1 MEIVETKERNE
12 KELLIDMKM
21 NVKRNKSFSSSRIA
35 FCALGLSVLTACG
48 GGQGGMKMGDNQ
60 FAVETVKVTS
70 SNQSEQYPATIKGLQ
85 DIEVRPQVSGLIV
98 KLCVDEGATVRK
110 GQALFQIDPTQ
121 YKAAY
126 DQAVAS
132 VKSAK
137 ANLET
142 LSATEK
148 NKKMLH
154 DQKIISDF
162 EYQTAVN
169 NLLTAKASLA
179 QAEAAYSAAKQNLG
193 FCTVTSP
200 SNGVIGTFP
209 YRIGA
214 LVSPSIAEPLTTVSE
229 IGDMYVYFSM
239 TEKQLLDMTRA
250 GGTLKEQLEKMP
262 AVKLQLA
269 DGTMYAEEGKIDAVS
284 GVIDQTTGSVSMR
297 AIFPNK
303 QNVLRSGGMAN
314 VVFPYTMNGIILV
327 PQSATQEI
335 QDKKFV
341 YVLQSD
347 STLKHTEIQV
357 SNLNDGKNYIVTGG
371 LKEGDQIVVEGV
383 QTLQDGQ
390 KISPITVAQKEA
402 KFQKALQDQRDGN
415 IQTAFN

>member
-1 MEIVETKERNE
+1 
-12 KELLIDMKM
+12 M
-21 NVKRNKSFSSSRIA
+21 NMSVKRNRSFSSSRVA
-35 FCALGLSVLTACG
+35 FAALGLSVLTACG

-60 FAVETVKVTS
+60 FAVEAVKATS

-126 DQAVAS
+126 DQAAAS

-142 LSATEK
+142 ITATER

-169 NLLTAKASLA
+169 NLLTAKANLA
-179 QAEAAYSAAKQNLG
+179 QAEAAYTAAKQNLD
-193 FCTVTSP
+193 FCTVKSP
-200 SNGVIGTFP
+200 SDGVIGTFP

-214 LVSPSIAEPLTTVSE
+214 LVSPSISEPLTTVSE

-239 TEKQLLDMTRA
+239 TEKQLLDLTRA

-269 DGTMYAEEGKIDAVS
+269 DGTMYDAEGKIDAVS

-303 QNVLRSGGMAN
+303 QNILRSGGMAN
-314 VVFPYTMNGIILV
+314 VIFPYTMDNIILI
-327 PQSATQEI
+327 PQTATQEI

-347 STLKHTEIQV
+347 STLKHTEIQI

-371 LKEGDQIVVEGV
+371 LKEGDKIVVEGV

-402 KFQKALQDQRDGN
+402 KYQQALQDQRDGN
-415 IQTAFN
+415 FQTAFN

>member
-1 MEIVETKERNE
+1 
-12 KELLIDMKM
+12 M
-21 NVKRNKSFSSSRIA
+21 NMSVKRNRSFSSSRVA
-35 FCALGLSVLTACG
+35 FAALGLSVLTACG

-60 FAVETVKVTS
+60 FAVEAVKATS

-126 DQAVAS
+126 DQAAAS

-142 LSATEK
+142 ITATER

-169 NLLTAKASLA
+169 NLLTAKANLA
-179 QAEAAYSAAKQNLG
+179 QAESAYTAAKQNLD
-193 FCTVTSP
+193 FCTVKSP
-200 SNGVIGTFP
+200 SDGVIGTFP

-214 LVSPSIAEPLTTVSE
+214 LVSPSIYEPLTTVSE

-239 TEKQLLDMTRA
+239 TEKQLLDLTRA

-269 DGTMYAEEGKIDAVS
+269 DGTMYDAEGKIDAVS

-303 QNVLRSGGMAN
+303 QNILRSGGMAN
-314 VVFPYTMNGIILV
+314 VVFPYTMSEIILI
-327 PQSATQEI
+327 PQTATQEI

-341 YVLQSD
+341 YVLQPD
-347 STLKHTEIQV
+347 STLKHSEIQI

-402 KFQKALQDQRDGN
+402 KYQQALQDQRDGN